1 VIPGIGARA
10 GAARWTSDD
19 IADQSGRVVVIT
31 GANSGIGLQAATAL
45 CAKGAHVIFACRT
58 VAKADAA
65 RASLPGSH
73 ETRELDLSDLDS
85 VRRFAGEMAGV
96 NLDVLINNAGIM
108 AVPQARSAQ
117 GYELQFATN
126 VLGHFLLTGLL
137 LGQIQDRVVTL
148 SSQMHRV
155 GRLDLADLGG
165 EKRPYRAWAAYSQS
179 KLANLMLAL
188 ELQRRL
194 DAAGSPVISVAAHPG
209 YAATNLQSGGG
220 PLQSLVMG
228 LGNRLP
234 FSAAAAGASAA
245 FADVAGAG
253 RAHLRPA
260 GHAHRRIRSLG
271 VAEHREQVGRGVDL
285 RGDLTGRGR
294 TRTGR
299 HRRGVERGGPTPPPQ
314 QPDDGAAAAD
324 DATGATAS
332 DFFDE
337 APMPWLNDSSSS
349 SRSSPVSSSTGA
361 YEPVSSWRARSSAVW
376 MPMYERVSKSR

>member
-1 VIPGIGARA
+1 MIPGIGARA

-209 YAATNLQSGGG
+209 YAATNLQSQRQLKFLLRSLGLDFRVFLDGGHFNF
-220 PLQSLVMG
+220 LR

-234 FSAAAAGASAA
+234 FFAQSAEMGALPTLYAATVPDLPGGSYVGPDWPGEMRGHPTLVGTSTAA
-245 FADVAGAG
+245 QDRPQARELWARCEQLCGNVIDVAEIAQT
-253 RAHLRPA
+253 HPA
-260 GHAHRRIRSLG
+260 
-271 VAEHREQVGRGVDL
+271 
-285 RGDLTGRGR
+285 
-294 TRTGR
+294 
-299 HRRGVERGGPTPPPQ
+299 
-314 QPDDGAAAAD
+314 
-324 DATGATAS
+324 
-332 DFFDE
+332 
-337 APMPWLNDSSSS
+337 
-349 SRSSPVSSSTGA
+349 
-361 YEPVSSWRARSSAVW
+361 
-376 MPMYERVSKSR
+376 

>member
-45 CAKGAHVIFACRT
+45 GAKGAHVIFACRT

-234 FSAAAAGASAA
+234 FFAQSAEMGALPTLYAATVPDLPGGSYVGPDWPGEMRGHPTLVGTSTAA
-245 FADVAGAG
+245 QDRPQARELWARCEQLCGHVIDVAEIAQT
-253 RAHLRPA
+253 HPA
-260 GHAHRRIRSLG
+260 
-271 VAEHREQVGRGVDL
+271 
-285 RGDLTGRGR
+285 
-294 TRTGR
+294 
-299 HRRGVERGGPTPPPQ
+299 
-314 QPDDGAAAAD
+314 
-324 DATGATAS
+324 
-332 DFFDE
+332 
-337 APMPWLNDSSSS
+337 
-349 SRSSPVSSSTGA
+349 
-361 YEPVSSWRARSSAVW
+361 
-376 MPMYERVSKSR
+376 

>member
-1 VIPGIGARA
+1 MIPGIGARA

-194 DAAGSPVISVAAHPG
+194 DAAGSPVIDEPPIRRRAAAEPRHGARQPPPLLRPVGRDGSATHAVCRDRPRPPGRKLCRARLARGDARPPHPG
-209 YAATNLQSGGG
+209 GHLDRRAG
-220 PLQSLVMG
+220 
-228 LGNRLP
+228 
-234 FSAAAAGASAA
+234 SAASPRAVGSLRAA
-245 FADVAGAG
+245 V
-253 RAHLRPA
+253 R
-260 GHAHRRIRSLG
+260 
-271 VAEHREQVGRGVDL
+271 Q
-285 RGDLTGRGR
+285 
-294 TRTGR
+294 R
-299 HRRGVERGGPTPPPQ
+299 HRRG
-314 QPDDGAAAAD
+314 
-324 DATGATAS
+324 
-332 DFFDE
+332 
-337 APMPWLNDSSSS
+337 
-349 SRSSPVSSSTGA
+349 
-361 YEPVSSWRARSSAVW
+361 
-376 MPMYERVSKSR
+376 